1 MAYEAE
7 EPGASAYNDS
17 KAQSDRPAKKV
28 YTGYMEMQTL
38 DFDKA
43 SGDIDALVKE
53 LGGYFQQSSVSNRGN
68 SGYRYGSYT
77 IRIPSAQFDTFL
89 QKAGT
94 LCHLV
99 YSSTGTDD
107 VSETYYDTEARLET
121 ARIKLERLQALLAKA
136 TSMDDIITIESAIS
150 ETEWDIENL
159 SGTLRRYDAL
169 VDYAT
174 IDVELSEVYKLSGQ
188 DEAVTTFGG
197 RLGQSFVNG
206 LRAVGSALEDFAG
219 RQLGVAG
226 GDRRG
231 DRGDRPRHA
240 PQERREEIFPEAEG
254 QGRRCGDKGMTGL
267 NTAAIVLRRGRHL
280 PLPTQ
285 SVREKTAVRQISPC
299 NPAKGLL
306 YYAIRIKSCVFHG
319 GVVAHLRVRV
329 KSTCMAETSGLA

>member
-1 MAYEAE
+1 MKRMVSLLLTLVLALLLAGCGGNAAAAADSAAAPRDNGSGYWNTTANTDSISEDQNMAYEAE

-206 LRAVGSALEDFAG
+206 LRAVGSALEDFAVW
-219 RQLGVAG
+219 LAYSWVWLLV
-226 GDRRG
+226 
-231 DRGDRPRHA
+231 
-240 PQERREEIFPEAEG
+240 I
-254 QGRRCGDKGMTGL
+254 
-267 NTAAIVLRRGRHL
+267 AAVIV
-280 PLPTQ
+280 
-285 SVREKTAVRQISPC
+285 
-299 NPAKGLL
+299 
-306 YYAIRIKSCVFHG
+306 
-319 GVVAHLRVRV
+319 VVVRV
-329 KSTCMAETSGLA
+329 VRRKSGGKKLSLKRKVKKENAETEEP

>member
-1 MAYEAE
+1 MKRMVSLLLTLVLALLLAGCGGNAAAAADSAAAPRDNGSGYWNTTADTDSISEDQNMAYEAE

-136 TSMDDIITIESAIS
+136 TSMEDIITIESAIS

-159 SGTLRRYDAL
+159 SGTLRHYDAL

-174 IDVELSEVYKLSGQ
+174 IDVELNEVYKLSGQ

-197 RLGQSFVNG
+197 RLGQSFTNG
-206 LRAVGSALEDFAG
+206 LRAVGTFLEDLAV
-219 RQLGVAG
+219 LIAYSWVWLVAL
-226 GDRRG
+226 
-231 DRGDRPRHA
+231 A
-240 PQERREEIFPEAEG
+240 VV
-254 QGRRCGDKGMTGL
+254 
-267 NTAAIVLRRGRHL
+267 IVLL
-280 PLPTQ
+280 
-285 SVREKTAVRQISPC
+285 VRLVRYKRTGKKFSLKKHRDDAPSQ
-299 NPAKGLL
+299 N
-306 YYAIRIKSCVFHG
+306 
-319 GVVAHLRVRV
+319 
-329 KSTCMAETSGLA
+329 STPPQA

>member
-1 MAYEAE
+1 MKRMVSLLLTLVLALLLAGCGGNAAAAADSAAAPRDNGSGYWNTTADTDSISEDQNMAYEAE

-94 LCHLV
+94 LC
-99 YSSTGTDD
+99 SSTGTDD

-206 LRAVGSALEDFAG
+206 LQAVGSALEDFAVW
-219 RQLGVAG
+219 LAYSWVWLAV
-226 GDRRG
+226 
-231 DRGDRPRHA
+231 
-240 PQERREEIFPEAEG
+240 I
-254 QGRRCGDKGMTGL
+254 
-267 NTAAIVLRRGRHL
+267 AAVIV
-280 PLPTQ
+280 
-285 SVREKTAVRQISPC
+285 VI
-299 NPAKGLL
+299 
-306 YYAIRIKSCVFHG
+306 
-319 GVVAHLRVRV
+319 VRV
-329 KSTCMAETSGLA
+329 MRRKSGGKKFSLKRKGKDADAETKE

>member
-1 MAYEAE
+1 MKRMVSLLLTLVLALLLAGCGGNAAAAADSAAAPRDNGSGYWNTTADTDSISEDQNMAYEAE

-206 LRAVGSALEDFAG
+206 LRAVGSALEDFAVW
-219 RQLGVAG
+219 LAYSWVWLLV
-226 GDRRG
+226 
-231 DRGDRPRHA
+231 
-240 PQERREEIFPEAEG
+240 I
-254 QGRRCGDKGMTGL
+254 
-267 NTAAIVLRRGRHL
+267 AAVIV
-280 PLPTQ
+280 
-285 SVREKTAVRQISPC
+285 
-299 NPAKGLL
+299 
-306 YYAIRIKSCVFHG
+306 
-319 GVVAHLRVRV
+319 VVVRV
-329 KSTCMAETSGLA
+329 VRRKSGGKKFFLKRKGKDADAETKE

>member
-1 MAYEAE
+1 MKRMVSLLLTLVLALLLAGCGGNAAAAADSAAAPRDNGSGYWNTTADTDSISEDQNMAYEAE

-136 TSMDDIITIESAIS
+136 TSMDDIITIEGAIS
-150 ETEWDIENL
+150 ETEWDI
-159 SGTLRRYDAL
+159 
-169 VDYAT
+169 
-174 IDVELSEVYKLSGQ
+174 
-188 DEAVTTFGG
+188 AVTTFGG

-206 LRAVGSALEDFAG
+206 LQAVGSALEDFAVW
-219 RQLGVAG
+219 LAYSWVWLAV
-226 GDRRG
+226 
-231 DRGDRPRHA
+231 
-240 PQERREEIFPEAEG
+240 I
-254 QGRRCGDKGMTGL
+254 
-267 NTAAIVLRRGRHL
+267 AAVIV
-280 PLPTQ
+280 
-285 SVREKTAVRQISPC
+285 VI
-299 NPAKGLL
+299 
-306 YYAIRIKSCVFHG
+306 
-319 GVVAHLRVRV
+319 VRV
-329 KSTCMAETSGLA
+329 MRRKSGGKKFSLKRKGKDADAETKE

>member
-1 MAYEAE
+1 MKRMVSLLLTLVLALLLAGCGGNAAVAADSAAAPRDNGSGYWNTTADTDSISEDQNMAYEAE

-206 LRAVGSALEDFAG
+206 LRAVGSALEDFAVW
-219 RQLGVAG
+219 LAYSWVWLLV
-226 GDRRG
+226 
-231 DRGDRPRHA
+231 
-240 PQERREEIFPEAEG
+240 I
-254 QGRRCGDKGMTGL
+254 
-267 NTAAIVLRRGRHL
+267 AAVIV
-280 PLPTQ
+280 
-285 SVREKTAVRQISPC
+285 
-299 NPAKGLL
+299 
-306 YYAIRIKSCVFHG
+306 
-319 GVVAHLRVRV
+319 VVVRV
-329 KSTCMAETSGLA
+329 VRRKSGGKKLSLKRKVKKENAETEEP

>member
-1 MAYEAE
+1 MKRMVSLLLTLVLALLLAGCGGNAAAAADSAAAPRDNGSGYWNTTADTDSISEDQNMAYEAE

-121 ARIKLERLQALLAKA
+121 VLGEISGAGRVSVLYSDEGVAVVCEGASSAQVRLDIVNAVSAYTGFGSDRIKVLGMER
-136 TSMDDIITIESAIS
+136 SD
-150 ETEWDIENL
+150 
-159 SGTLRRYDAL
+159 
-169 VDYAT
+169 
-174 IDVELSEVYKLSGQ
+174 
-188 DEAVTTFGG
+188 
-197 RLGQSFVNG
+197 
-206 LRAVGSALEDFAG
+206 
-219 RQLGVAG
+219 
-226 GDRRG
+226 
-231 DRGDRPRHA
+231 
-240 PQERREEIFPEAEG
+240 
-254 QGRRCGDKGMTGL
+254 
-267 NTAAIVLRRGRHL
+267 
-280 PLPTQ
+280 
-285 SVREKTAVRQISPC
+285 
-299 NPAKGLL
+299 
-306 YYAIRIKSCVFHG
+306 
-319 GVVAHLRVRV
+319 
-329 KSTCMAETSGLA
+329 

>member
-1 MAYEAE
+1 MKRMVSLLLTLVLALLLAGCGGNAASSDSAAAPRDNRSGYWNTTADTDSIGEDQNMAYDAE

-17 KAQSDRPAKKV
+17 NAQSDRPAKKV

-43 SGDIDALVKE
+43 SGDMDALVKE
-53 LGGYFQQSSVSNRGN
+53 LGGYFQQSSVSNRGS

-77 IRIPSAQFDTFL
+77 IRIPSAQFETFL

-99 YSSTGTDD
+99 YSSTGADD
-107 VSETYYDTEARLET
+107 VSESYYDTEARLET

-136 TSMDDIITIESAIS
+136 TSMEDIITIESAIS

-206 LRAVGSALEDFAG
+206 LQAVGSALEDFAVWLAYSWVWLLVIAAVVVVIV
-219 RQLGVAG
+219 RIVRRKG
-226 GDRRG
+226 GGKKLSFKRK
-231 DRGDRPRHA
+231 A
-240 PQERREEIFPEAEG
+240 KEE
-254 QGRRCGDKGMTGL
+254 
-267 NTAAIVLRRGRHL
+267 NTE
-280 PLPTQ
+280 PK
-285 SVREKTAVRQISPC
+285 E
-299 NPAKGLL
+299 
-306 YYAIRIKSCVFHG
+306 
-319 GVVAHLRVRV
+319 
-329 KSTCMAETSGLA
+329 

>member
-1 MAYEAE
+1 MKRMVSLLLTLVLALLLAGCGGNAAAAADSAAAPRDNGSGYWNTTADTDSISEDQNMAYEAE

-174 IDVELSEVYKLSGQ
+174 INVELSEVYKLSGQ

-206 LRAVGSALEDFAG
+206 LRAVGSALEDFAVW
-219 RQLGVAG
+219 LAYSWVWLLV
-226 GDRRG
+226 
-231 DRGDRPRHA
+231 
-240 PQERREEIFPEAEG
+240 I
-254 QGRRCGDKGMTGL
+254 
-267 NTAAIVLRRGRHL
+267 AAVIV
-280 PLPTQ
+280 
-285 SVREKTAVRQISPC
+285 VI
-299 NPAKGLL
+299 
-306 YYAIRIKSCVFHG
+306 
-319 GVVAHLRVRV
+319 VRV
-329 KSTCMAETSGLA
+329 MRRKSGGKKFFLKRKGKDADAEAKE